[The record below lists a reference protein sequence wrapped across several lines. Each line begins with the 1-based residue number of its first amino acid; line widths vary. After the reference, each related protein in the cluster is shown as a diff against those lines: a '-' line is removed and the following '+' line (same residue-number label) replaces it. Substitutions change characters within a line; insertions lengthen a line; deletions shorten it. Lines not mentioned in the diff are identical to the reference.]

1 MASRRALKVDG
12 ALKGVKMGV
21 EGGSIHSKTLVI
33 LDGGHSFKFM
43 PMFGTFIPIFI
54 PLTIST
60 FLSGIIF
67 LLGEKCSLVYAFSAN
82 LPITESFFFSP
93 Y

>member
-1 MASRRALKVDG
+1 MN
-12 ALKGVKMGV
+12 
-21 EGGSIHSKTLVI
+21 IHLKTLII

-43 PMFGTFIPIFI
+43 PMFGTFTPIFI

-67 LLGEKCSLVYAFSAN
+67 PIGEKCSLVYAFNAN
-82 LPITESFFFSP
+82 LPTRECLSFSP